1 MSKNMSL
8 GGDHSKKV
16 ILAWCIFDHP
26 ARSDPVT
33 GMGQGLRPAKPP
45 IFGSLVISRCINNPI
60 LGVFSY
66 IYIYPYPNMVPRGH
80 DMPHTIHIIF
90 TYE

>member
-1 MSKNMSL
+1 MPDSMSKNMSL

-66 IYIYPYPNMVPRGH
+66 IYIYIPIPPYGAQRA
-80 DMPHTIHIIF
+80 
-90 TYE
+90 